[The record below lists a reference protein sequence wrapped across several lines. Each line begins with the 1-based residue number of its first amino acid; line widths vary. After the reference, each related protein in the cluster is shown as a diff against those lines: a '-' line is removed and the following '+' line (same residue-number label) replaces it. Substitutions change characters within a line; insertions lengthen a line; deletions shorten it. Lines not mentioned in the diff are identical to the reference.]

1 MQFTVTTTTGLERRL
16 EVAIP
21 HARVAGEV
29 ESRLREISRSA
40 SLKGFRPGKV
50 PMAVI
55 KQQFGGQAR
64 SDAVSEL
71 IREGYSEAVTKE
83 NLRPAGG
90 PRIEP
95 IELGDGQDLK
105 FAAIFEVMPEVSL
118 KPIEE
123 IAIERTVAEITEADV
138 DAMIES
144 MRKQRTEFREV
155 TGRASQSGDRVWA
168 DFLGRVDGTPFAG
181 GEGTDTPFVLGSGRA
196 IADFEAALTGMSVG
210 DTKTA
215 PVKFPDAYGATELAG
230 KQAEFDL
237 TVKKIEEPVL
247 PEVDDAFA
255 ESFGLAEGG
264 VATLREEVR
273 KSMEREV
280 GEAVRGKLRGQVF
293 DALVAANPV
302 DLPSSLVDEQVQ
314 ELQIDMMQ
322 RAGIRDAKQAPARE
336 PFIEPA
342 RRRVAL
348 GLLIGE
354 LIRRET
360 ITIDRDR
367 VNVRIDELA
376 SAYPNGEEVRRA
388 YLQNPDAMRQIETSV
403 LEDQAVDW
411 IVARAKVTDKPAAFS
426 DVTGF
431 GRQPS

>member
-29 ESRLREISRSA
+29 ESRLREYARTA

-50 PMAVI
+50 PFNVI
-55 KQQFGGQAR
+55 QKQFGGQAR
-64 SDAVSEL
+64 SDVVSDL

-83 NLRPAGG
+83 NLRPAGN

-95 IELGDGQDLK
+95 LDLGAEGQDLK
-105 FAAIFEVMPEVSL
+105 FAALFEVMPEVAL
-118 KPIEE
+118 KPVED

-144 MRKQRTEFREV
+144 MRKQRTEYREV
-155 TGRASQSGDRVWA
+155 TRASQSGDRVTV
-168 DFLGRVDGTPFAG
+168 DFLGRVDGVAFAG
-181 GEGTDTPFVLGSGRA
+181 GEGKDTPFVLGSGRA
-196 IADFEAALTGMSVG
+196 IADFETALTGMAPG
-210 DTKTA
+210 DKKTA
-215 PVKFPDAYGATELAG
+215 PVKFPEQYGAAELAG

-237 TVKKIEEPVL
+237 AVTKVEEPVL
-247 PEVDDAFA
+247 PPVDDDFA
-255 ESFGLAEGG
+255 ASFGLPEGG
-264 VATLREEVR
+264 VAKLREEVR
-273 KSMEREV
+273 NSMEREV
-280 GEAVRGKLRGQVF
+280 GEAVRGKLRAQVF
-293 DALVAANPV
+293 DALIEANPV
-302 DLPSSLVDEQVQ
+302 DLPRALVDEQVQ

-322 RAGIRDAKQAPARE
+322 RAGMRDAKQAPPRE
-336 PFIEPA
+336 PFVEPA

-354 LIRRET
+354 LIRREQMT
-360 ITIDRDR
+360 VDRDR
-367 VNVRIDELA
+367 VNTRLDELA
-376 SAYPNGEEVRRA
+376 SAYPNAEEIRRA
-388 YLQNPDAMRQIETSV
+388 YLQSPDAMRQIETSV

-411 IVARAKVTDKPAAFS
+411 IVARAKVTDKASAFA

>member
-1 MQFTVTTTTGLERRL
+1 MQFTLTTTTGLERRL

-29 ESRLREISRSA
+29 ESRLREYARTA

-50 PMAVI
+50 PFNVI
-55 KQQFGGQAR
+55 QKQFGGQAR
-64 SDAVSEL
+64 SDVVSDL
-71 IREGYSEAVTKE
+71 IREGYSEAVSKE

-95 IELGDGQDLK
+95 LELGADGQDLK
-105 FAAIFEVMPEVSL
+105 FAAIFEVMPEVAL
-118 KPIEE
+118 KPVEE
-123 IAIERTVAEITEADV
+123 IALERTVAEVTDADV

-144 MRKQRTEFREV
+144 MRKQRTEYREV
-155 TGRASQSGDRVWA
+155 TRAAQTGDRVTA

-181 GEGTDTPFVLGSGRA
+181 GEGKDTPFVLGSGRA
-196 IADFEAALTGMSVG
+196 IPDFETALTGMAPGES
-210 DTKTA
+210 KTA
-215 PVKFPDAYGATELAG
+215 PVKFPEQYGATELAG
-230 KQAEFDL
+230 KQTEFDL
-237 TVKKIEEPVL
+237 TVKKVEEPVL
-247 PEVDDAFA
+247 PPIDDDFA
-255 ESFGLAEGG
+255 VSFGLAEGG
-264 VATLREEVR
+264 VAQLREEVR

-280 GEAVRGKLRGQVF
+280 SEAVRGKLRAQVF

-302 DLPSSLVDEQVQ
+302 DLPAALVDEQVQ

-322 RAGIRDAKQAPARE
+322 RAGIRDAKQAPSRE
-336 PFIEPA
+336 PFVEPA

-354 LIRRET
+354 LIRRESLS
-360 ITIDRDR
+360 IDRDR
-367 VNVRIDELA
+367 VNTRLDELA
-376 SAYPNGEEVRRA
+376 SAYPNAEEIRRA
-388 YLQNPDAMRQIETSV
+388 YLQSPDAMRQIETSV

-411 IVARAKVTDKPAAFS
+411 IVSRAKVTDKPAAFS

-431 GRQPS
+431 GRQQ